1 MAYIIENIK
10 REALERFER
19 LLIPYESDQKLC
31 KTTIFVVK
39 TYCDVMT
46 QSETLF
52 LNRKALFDILARI
65 LEMDDRIVL
74 PNDKETVVFFMK
86 LLLPDIY
93 TAERMHLAI
102 AAGLLEWFNAIKT
115 HNLRLELTDSAAL
128 ILGNE

>member
-93 TAERMHLAI
+93 TAGRMHLAI